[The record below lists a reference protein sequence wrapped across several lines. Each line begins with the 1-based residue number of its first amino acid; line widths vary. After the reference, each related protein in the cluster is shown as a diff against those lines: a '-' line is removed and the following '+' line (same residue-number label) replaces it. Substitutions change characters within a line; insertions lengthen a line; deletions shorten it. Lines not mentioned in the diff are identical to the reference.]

1 MTLDKKTIK
10 NIILI
15 VLIIA
20 VIWTVFQNLNILLV
34 YIFML
39 FKIIFPFIL
48 GGAIA
53 FLLNIP
59 MVFFERLLFKNK
71 KAVNNNLCKKISR
84 PCSLVLSMA
93 AIAAVVTGVFTVV
106 VPQLT
111 DTIKELGIT
120 VYRFLPR
127 AETWILNIINNDY
140 FKKQIMG
147 FFSQFDWKSITNYL
161 GSFFRSGTDMLS
173 STLGVVTNIFSTTVN
188 VVIAF
193 IFSIYVLLQK
203 EKLSV
208 QCKKLVLCLFTEEK
222 SKKIFYV
229 FTLINKTF
237 NKFVTGQCLEAII
250 LGTLFFIVMSIIRL
264 PYALLVGVVIGFT
277 ALIPLVGAFIG
288 CFISAFLILMVSP
301 VKAIIFI
308 AVFLILQQ
316 IEGNLI
322 YPHVV
327 GNSVGLPSIWVL
339 VAVTIGGSLFGIVG
353 MLVFIPISSVVYSLL
368 RDWTRNRIN
377 NKKINV
383 DNYI

>member
-10 NIILI
+10 SI
-15 VLIIA
+15 VLIFFIIA
-20 VIWTVFQNLNILLV
+20 LIWAAFQNLGTLTIYVLMV
-34 YIFML
+34 

-48 GGAIA
+48 GGVFA

-59 MVFFERLLFKNK
+59 MVFFERVIFKNRKNKLIK
-71 KAVNNNLCKKISR
+71 KLAR
-84 PCSLVLSMA
+84 PCSLVLSVA

-111 DTIKELGIT
+111 DTVKELGTT
-120 VYRFLPR
+120 VYRFLPK
-127 AETWILNIINNDY
+127 AEAWILNIINNDY
-140 FKKQIMG
+140 FKKQVRDL
-147 FFSQFDWKSITNYL
+147 FNQFDWSSVTNYL
-161 GSFFRSGTDMLS
+161 GSFFKSGGDMLS

-193 IFSIYVLLQK
+193 IFSVYILLQK
-203 EKLSV
+203 ERLHV
-208 QCKKLVLCLFTEEK
+208 QCKKLILCMFSEEK
-222 SKKIFYV
+222 SKRIFYIGALV
-229 FTLINKTF
+229 SRTF
-237 NKFVTGQCLEAII
+237 NRFVTGQCVEAII
-250 LGTLFFIVMSIIRL
+250 LGTLFFVVMSIIRL

-288 CFISAFLILMVSP
+288 CFIGAFLILMVSP
-301 VKAIIFI
+301 VKALIFLV
-308 AVFLILQQ
+308 VFIILQQ

-339 VAVTIGGSLFGIVG
+339 VAVTIGGNLFGVVG

-368 RDWTRNRIN
+368 RDWVRNRIN
-377 NKKINV
+377 KKDINV
-383 DNYI
+383 NNYM